1 MTLSPSALLTPLI
14 SSAAMRAIV
23 EDRARLQRML
33 DVEVAVL
40 RAQAAV
46 GVVPALATDRIAQAA
61 RAERYDLAALGAGAV
76 ATGNLADALLNALA
90 AEVAK
95 VDAEA
100 SRYVHS
106 GADCEDIIDCAL
118 MLELRA
124 AIDALTT
131 DLSRAIEGFTML
143 AGRHRRT
150 GAVARVA
157 LQHALPMPLG
167 LKFANY
173 AAALARSRE
182 RLRRLRK
189 EALALQFGGIA
200 GTLAALGENGLKVS
214 ERLAALLDLP
224 LPEAPCHGHSDRVA
238 EVAGALAILAVTCG
252 KIARDIALL
261 GQTEIAEAVEPP
273 GSGAAIGRRRLATA
287 AISAATLAPG
297 LLSAIVAGQMQEHEG
312 AVGGS
317 QAQWQAFP
325 ALLLVTAGA
334 LGAVADIA
342 QCLEID
348 AQRMREN
355 LDHTQG
361 LIMAE
366 AVTTALAAKIGRDQA
381 TRIIH
386 EAGRRALAERRHL
399 SMILGE
405 DPRVT
410 SHMTPGELARAFE
423 LLSYQ
428 GVAQTFIDRIVGS
441 LSRSARRP

>member
-1 MTLSPSALLTPLI
+1 
-14 SSAAMRAIV
+14 MRALV
-23 EDRARLQRML
+23 ADRARIQRLL
-33 DVEVAVL
+33 DFAVAL
-40 RAQAAV
+40 ARAEAAV
-46 GVVPALATDRIAQAA
+46 GVVPALATDKIAEAA
-61 RAERYDLAALGAGAV
+61 HAERFEPAVLAADATAGGIVAV
-76 ATGNLADALLNALA
+76 LINALT
-90 AEVAK
+90 AEVARS
-95 VDAEA
+95 DAEA
-100 SRYVHS
+100 ARVVGF
-106 GADCEDIIDCAL
+106 GASEQDAL
-118 MLELRA
+118 DTALALELRD
-124 AIDALTT
+124 AIDLITG
-131 DLSRAIEGFTML
+131 DLNRAIEGFIQI

-150 GAVARVA
+150 AAVGRVG
-157 LQHALPMPLG
+157 LQQALPIPFG
-167 LKFANY
+167 LKVAGY

-189 EALALQFGGIA
+189 EALALQFGGVA

-238 EVAGALAILAVTCG
+238 EVAGVLAILAGTCG

-261 GQTEIAEAVEPP
+261 GQTEIAEAAEPP
-273 GSGAAIGRRRLATA
+273 GSGAAVGRRRLATA

-297 LLSAIVAGQMQEHEG
+297 LLSAILAGQMQEHEG

-325 ALLLVTAGA
+325 ALLLATASA
-334 LGAVADIA
+334 LGAVADLA
-342 QCLEID
+342 QRLEVD

-355 LDHTQG
+355 LDHTHG

-381 TRIIH
+381 TRIVD

>member
-1 MTLSPSALLTPLI
+1 
-14 SSAAMRAIV
+14 MRALV
-23 EDRARLQRML
+23 AERARVQRLL
-33 DVEVAVL
+33 DFAVAL
-40 RAQAAV
+40 ARAQAAV
-46 GVVPALATDRIAQAA
+46 GVVPALATDKIAEAA
-61 RAERYDLAALGAGAV
+61 RAERYDAAVLAADAAGGIV
-76 ATGNLADALLNALA
+76 PALISALT
-90 AEVAK
+90 AEVARSDPEAAR
-95 VDAEA
+95 VVGFGASEQDAL
-100 SRYVHS
+100 
-106 GADCEDIIDCAL
+106 DTAL
-118 MLELRA
+118 ALELRD
-124 AIDALTT
+124 AIDLITS
-131 DLSRAIEGFTML
+131 DLNRAVDGFTQI

-150 GAVARVA
+150 AAVGRVG
-157 LQHALPMPLG
+157 LQQALPIPFG
-167 LKFANY
+167 LKIAGY

-189 EALALQFGGIA
+189 EALALQFGGVA

-238 EVAGALAILAVTCG
+238 ELAGALAILAATCG

-261 GQTEIAEAVEPP
+261 GQTEIAEVAEPA
-273 GSGAAIGRRRLATA
+273 GSGAAVGRRRLATA

-297 LLSAIVAGQMQEHEG
+297 LLCAIVTGQMQEHEG

-342 QCLEID
+342 QGLEID

-355 LDHTQG
+355 LDHTHG

-381 TRIIH
+381 MRIIH

-428 GVAQTFIDRIVGS
+428 GIAQTFIDRIVGS

>member
-1 MTLSPSALLTPLI
+1 
-14 SSAAMRAIV
+14 MRALV
-23 EDRARLQRML
+23 ADRARIQRLL
-33 DVEVAVL
+33 DFVVAL
-40 RAQAAV
+40 ARAEAAV
-46 GVVPALATDRIAQAA
+46 GVVPALATDKIAEAA
-61 RAERYDLAALGAGAV
+61 RAERFDAALLAADAAAGNVAAV
-76 ATGNLADALLNALA
+76 LISALT
-90 AEVAK
+90 AEVARS
-95 VDAEA
+95 DAEA
-100 SRYVHS
+100 ARVVGF
-106 GADCEDIIDCAL
+106 GASEQDAL
-118 MLELRA
+118 DTALALELRD
-124 AIDALTT
+124 AIDLITS
-131 DLSRAIEGFTML
+131 DLNRAVEGFTQIT
-143 AGRHRRT
+143 GRHRRT
-150 GAVARVA
+150 AAVGRVG
-157 LQHALPMPLG
+157 LQQALPIPLG
-167 LKFANY
+167 LKVAGY

-189 EALALQFGGIA
+189 EAPALQFGGVG

-224 LPEAPCHGHSDRVA
+224 LPDAPCHGHSDRMA
-238 EVAGALAILAVTCG
+238 EVAGALAILTATCG

-261 GQTEIAEAVEPP
+261 GQTEIAEAAEPP
-273 GSGAAIGRRRLATA
+273 GSGMAIGRRRLTTA

-297 LLSAIVAGQMQEHEG
+297 LLAAIVAGQMQEHEG
-312 AVGGS
+312 AIGGS

-342 QCLEID
+342 QGLEID

-355 LDHTQG
+355 LDHTYG

-366 AVTTALAAKIGRDQA
+366 AVTTALGAKIGRDQA
-381 TRIIH
+381 ARIIH

>member
-1 MTLSPSALLTPLI
+1 
-14 SSAAMRAIV
+14 MRALV
-23 EDRARLQRML
+23 AERARIQRFL
-33 DVEVAVL
+33 DFAVAMA

-46 GVVPALATDRIAQAA
+46 GIVPALATDKIAEAA
-61 RAERYDLAALGAGAV
+61 RAERFEPAVLAADATAGSVV
-76 ATGNLADALLNALA
+76 AALMSALT
-90 AEVAK
+90 AEVARS
-95 VDAEA
+95 DAEA
-100 SRYVHS
+100 ARVVGFGVSEQ
-106 GADCEDIIDCAL
+106 DAL
-118 MLELRA
+118 DTALALELRD
-124 AIDALTT
+124 AIDLITS
-131 DLSRAIEGFTML
+131 DLNRAIEGFTQII
-143 AGRHRRT
+143 GRHRRT
-150 GAVARVA
+150 AAVGRVG
-157 LQHALPMPLG
+157 LQQALPIPFG
-167 LKFANY
+167 LKVAGY

-189 EALALQFGGIA
+189 EALALQFGGVA

-238 EVAGALAILAVTCG
+238 EIAGALAILAATCG

-261 GQTEIAEAVEPP
+261 GQTEIAEAAEAA
-273 GSGAAIGRRRLATA
+273 GSGAVGRRRLVTA

-297 LLSAIVAGQMQEHEG
+297 LLAAIVAGQMQEHEG

-334 LGAVADIA
+334 LGAIADLA
-342 QCLEID
+342 QGLEID
-348 AQRMREN
+348 ARRMREN
-355 LDHTQG
+355 LDLTQG
-361 LIMAE
+361 LIMAD

-381 TRIIH
+381 TLIVH
-386 EAGRRALAERRHL
+386 EAARRVLAEKRHL
-399 SMILGE
+399 SMVLGE

-428 GVAQTFIDRIVGS
+428 GVAQTFIDRIVTS